1 MGSDVDAAITRFD
14 IRSGG
19 APQPAIHVVAGNLHI
34 VCSDHPP
41 TICTRQRIVKLLRA
55 HLERYTAPE
64 PQVPIVRIIVG
75 DVNLS
80 TEEARH
86 ALQRETE
93 GDPLWEVIPA
103 LEEGR
108 GDHVAVNGAAARFI
122 TIPVG
127 VSFEDRGMRRDQHD
141 AVAVMFN
148 VRGAPN
154 SMDPKRWAYPRL
166 DILNPDNRKLYADW
180 LGQT

>member
-1 MGSDVDAAITRFD
+1 M
-14 IRSGG
+14 
-19 APQPAIHVVAGNLHI
+19 
-34 VCSDHPP
+34 
-41 TICTRQRIVKLLRA
+41 KLLRA
-55 HLERYTAPE
+55 HLERYTAPD

-75 DVNLS
+75 DDNLS

-103 LEEGR
+103 LAEGR

-141 AVAVMFN
+141 AVAVMLS
-148 VRGAPN
+148 VRGASQPVESAAESSSTSPTSSRSSSPRKEPTDEADLVHN
-154 SMDPKRWAYPRL
+154 FMKQCWEDTYDSGYDEDLLSQLARLLFMKRRAC
-166 DILNPDNRKLYADW
+166 
-180 LGQT
+180 GVG